1 MNTLKVGD
9 KAPEF
14 QVLNQNENL
23 VKSSDLK
30 GRAYILFFYP
40 RASTPGCTAEACSL
54 NDKILELRKKGFEI
68 FGVSEDTPAKQMK
81 FKEKYGFT
89 YDLLADTEHQLIDA
103 YGVWGPKKFMG
114 KEYDGL
120 HRTTFIIDTNG
131 IISQVINKVRT
142 KDHADQILEL
152 LG

>member
-1 MNTLKVGD
+1 MNMLKVGD
-9 KAPEF
+9 KAPDF
-14 QVLNQNENL
+14 SVLDEMSNT
-23 VKSSDLK
+23 VDSKSLQ
-30 GRAYILFFYP
+30 GTAYILFFYP
-40 RASTPGCTAEACSL
+40 RANTPGCTAEACSL
-54 NDKILELRKKGFEI
+54 RDGYKELSEKGYRI

-120 HRTTFIIDTNG
+120 HRTTFIVDAEG
-131 IISQVINKVRT
+131 IISHVISKVRT

>member
-14 QVLNQNENL
+14 QVLNQNEKL
-23 VKSSDLK
+23 VNSSDLK

-40 RASTPGCTAEACSL
+40 RANTPGCTAEACSL
-54 NDKILELRKKGFEI
+54 NDKISELRKKGFEI
-68 FGVSEDTPAKQMK
+68 FGVSEDTPAKQLKFMK
-81 FKEKYGFT
+81 KYGFT

-120 HRTTFIIDTNG
+120 HRTTFIVDANG
-131 IISQVINKVRT
+131 IISHVINKVRT

>member
-1 MNTLKVGD
+1 
-9 KAPEF
+9 
-14 QVLNQNENL
+14 
-23 VKSSDLK
+23 
-30 GRAYILFFYP
+30 
-40 RASTPGCTAEACSL
+40 
-54 NDKILELRKKGFEI
+54 
-68 FGVSEDTPAKQMK
+68 MK

-120 HRTTFIIDTNG
+120 HRTTFIIDTDGN
-131 IISQVINKVRT
+131 ITHVINKVRT

>member
-14 QVLNQNENL
+14 QVLNQNENP
-23 VKSSDLK
+23 VKSSELK

-54 NDKILELRKKGFEI
+54 NDKFSELRKSGFEI

-81 FKEKYGFT
+81 FKEKYGLT

-120 HRTTFIIDTNG
+120 HRTTFIINADG
-131 IISQVINKVRT
+131 IISHVINKVRT

>member
-14 QVLNQNENL
+14 QVLNQNEKL
-23 VKSSDLK
+23 VNSSDLK
-30 GRAYILFFYP
+30 GRAYIFFFYP
-40 RASTPGCTAEACSL
+40 RANTPGCTAEACSL
-54 NDKILELRKKGFEI
+54 NDKISELRKKGFEI
-68 FGVSEDTPAKQMK
+68 FGVSEDTPAKQLK
-81 FKEKYGFT
+81 FMEKYGFT
-89 YDLLADTEHQLIDA
+89 YDLLADTEHQLIDG

-120 HRTTFIIDTNG
+120 HRTTFIVDANG
-131 IISQVINKVRT
+131 IISHVINNVRT

>member
-14 QVLNQNENL
+14 QVLNQNENP
-23 VKSSDLK
+23 VKSSELK

-54 NDKILELRKKGFEI
+54 NDKISELRKKGFEI
-68 FGVSEDTPAKQMK
+68 FGVSEDTPAKQLK
-81 FKEKYGFT
+81 FMEKYGFT
-89 YDLLADTEHQLIDA
+89 YDLLADTEPQLIDA

-120 HRTTFIIDTNG
+120 HRTTFIVDANG
-131 IISQVINKVRT
+131 IISHVINKVRT

>member
-14 QVLNQNENL
+14 QVLDQNENL
-23 VKSSDLK
+23 VKSSDLEGK
-30 GRAYILFFYP
+30 SYILFFYP
-40 RASTPGCTAEACSL
+40 RANTPGCTAEACSL
-54 NDKILELRKKGFEI
+54 NDKFSELRKKGFEI

-89 YDLLADTEHQLIDA
+89 YNLLADTEHNLIEA

-120 HRTTFIIDTNG
+120 HRTTFIIDTDG
-131 IISQVINKVRT
+131 IITHVINKVRT
-142 KDHADQILEL
+142 KDHANQILEL

>member
-14 QVLNQNENL
+14 QVLNQNENPI
-23 VKSSDLK
+23 KSSELK

-54 NDKILELRKKGFEI
+54 NDKFSELRKSGFEI

-120 HRTTFIIDTNG
+120 HRTTFIINADG
-131 IISQVINKVRT
+131 IISYVINKVRT

>member
-54 NDKILELRKKGFEI
+54 NDKFLELRKKGFEI

>member
-1 MNTLKVGD
+1 
-9 KAPEF
+9 
-14 QVLNQNENL
+14 
-23 VKSSDLK
+23 
-30 GRAYILFFYP
+30 
-40 RASTPGCTAEACSL
+40 
-54 NDKILELRKKGFEI
+54 
-68 FGVSEDTPAKQMK
+68 MK

-120 HRTTFIIDTNG
+120 HRTTFIVDANG
-131 IISQVINKVRT
+131 IISHVISKVRT

>member
-14 QVLNQNENL
+14 QVLNQNEKL
-23 VKSSDLK
+23 VNSSDLK

-40 RASTPGCTAEACSL
+40 RANTPGCTAEACSL
-54 NDKILELRKKGFEI
+54 NDKISELRKKGFEI
-68 FGVSEDTPAKQMK
+68 FGVSEDTPAKQLK
-81 FKEKYGFT
+81 FMEKYGFT
-89 YDLLADTEHQLIDA
+89 YDLLADTEHQIIDA

-120 HRTTFIIDTNG
+120 HRTTFIVDAEG
-131 IISQVINKVRT
+131 IISHVISKVRT

>member
-14 QVLNQNENL
+14 QVLNQNEKL
-23 VKSSDLK
+23 VNSSDLK

-40 RASTPGCTAEACSL
+40 RANTPGCTAEACSL
-54 NDKILELRKKGFEI
+54 NDKISELRKKGFEI
-68 FGVSEDTPAKQMK
+68 FGVSEDTPTKQLK
-81 FKEKYGFT
+81 FMEKYGFT

-120 HRTTFIIDTNG
+120 HRTTFIVDANG
-131 IISQVINKVRT
+131 IISHVINKVRT

>member
-23 VKSSDLK
+23 KKSSDLK

-54 NDKILELRKKGFEI
+54 NDKFSELRKEGFEI

-120 HRTTFIIDTNG
+120 HRTTFIVDANG
-131 IISQVINKVRT
+131 IISHVISKVRT

>member
-23 VKSSDLK
+23 VKSSDLEGK
-30 GRAYILFFYP
+30 SYILFFYP
-40 RASTPGCTAEACSL
+40 RANTPGCTAEACSL
-54 NDKILELRKKGFEI
+54 NDKFSELRKKGFEI

-89 YDLLADTEHQLIDA
+89 YNLLADTEHNLIEA

-120 HRTTFIIDTNG
+120 HRTTFIIDTDG
-131 IISQVINKVRT
+131 IITHVINKVRT
-142 KDHADQILEL
+142 KDHANQILEL

>member
-14 QVLNQNENL
+14 QVLNQNEKP
-23 VKSSDLK
+23 VKSSELK

-54 NDKILELRKKGFEI
+54 NDKFSELRKSGFEI

-120 HRTTFIIDTNG
+120 HRTTFIINADG
-131 IISQVINKVRT
+131 IISYVINKVRT

>member
-14 QVLNQNENL
+14 QVLNQNENP
-23 VKSSDLK
+23 VKSSELK

-54 NDKILELRKKGFEI
+54 NDKFSELRKSGFEI

-120 HRTTFIIDTNG
+120 HRTTFIINADG
-131 IISQVINKVRT
+131 IISHVINKVRT

>member
-14 QVLNQNENL
+14 QVLNQNENP
-23 VKSSDLK
+23 VKSSELK

-54 NDKILELRKKGFEI
+54 NDKFSELRKSGFEI

-120 HRTTFIIDTNG
+120 HRTTFIINADG
-131 IISQVINKVRT
+131 IISYVINKVRT

>member
-14 QVLNQNENL
+14 QVLNQNEKL
-23 VKSSDLK
+23 VNSSDLK

-40 RASTPGCTAEACSL
+40 RANTPGCTAEACSL
-54 NDKILELRKKGFEI
+54 NDKISELRKKGFEI
-68 FGVSEDTPAKQMK
+68 FGVSEDTPAKQLK
-81 FKEKYGFT
+81 FMQKYGFT

-120 HRTTFIIDTNG
+120 HRTTFIVDANG
-131 IISQVINKVRT
+131 IISHVINKVRT

>member
-14 QVLNQNENL
+14 QVLNQNENP
-23 VKSSDLK
+23 VKSSELK

-54 NDKILELRKKGFEI
+54 NDKFSELRKSGFEI

-89 YDLLADTEHQLIDA
+89 YDLLADTKHQLIDA

-120 HRTTFIIDTNG
+120 HRTTFIINADG
-131 IISQVINKVRT
+131 IISHVINKVRT

>member
-14 QVLNQNENL
+14 QVLNQNEKL
-23 VKSSDLK
+23 VNSSDLK

-40 RASTPGCTAEACSL
+40 RANTPGCTAEACSL
-54 NDKILELRKKGFEI
+54 NDKISELRKKGFEI
-68 FGVSEDTPAKQMK
+68 FGVSEDTPAKQLK
-81 FKEKYGFT
+81 FTEKYGFT

-120 HRTTFIIDTNG
+120 HRTTFIVDANG
-131 IISQVINKVRT
+131 IISHVINKVRT

>member
-23 VKSSDLK
+23 VQSSDLK
-30 GRAYILFFYP
+30 GKAYILFFYP
-40 RASTPGCTAEACSL
+40 RASTPGCAAEACSL
-54 NDKILELRKKGFEI
+54 NDKFSELRKKGFEI

-81 FKEKYGFT
+81 FKEKYAFT
-89 YDLLADTEHQLIDA
+89 YDLLADTEHHLIDA

-120 HRTTFIIDTNG
+120 HRTTFIIDADG
-131 IISQVINKVRT
+131 IVSHVINKVRT

>member
-14 QVLNQNENL
+14 QVLNQNEKL
-23 VKSSDLK
+23 VNSSDLK

-40 RASTPGCTAEACSL
+40 RANTPGCTAEACSL
-54 NDKILELRKKGFEI
+54 NDKISELRKKGFEI

-120 HRTTFIIDTNG
+120 HRTTFIINADG
-131 IISQVINKVRT
+131 IISHVISKVRT

>member
-14 QVLNQNENL
+14 QVLNQNEKL
-23 VKSSDLK
+23 VNSSDLK

-40 RASTPGCTAEACSL
+40 RANTPGCTAEACSL
-54 NDKILELRKKGFEI
+54 NDKISELRKKGFEI
-68 FGVSEDTPAKQMK
+68 FGVSEDTPAKQLK
-81 FKEKYGFT
+81 FMEKYGFT

-120 HRTTFIIDTNG
+120 HRTTFIVDADG
-131 IISQVINKVRT
+131 IISHVISKVRT

>member
-14 QVLNQNENL
+14 QVLNQNEKL
-23 VKSSDLK
+23 VNSSDLK

-40 RASTPGCTAEACSL
+40 RANTPGCTAEACSL
-54 NDKILELRKKGFEI
+54 NDKISELRKKGFEI
-68 FGVSEDTPAKQMK
+68 FGVSEDTPAKQLK
-81 FKEKYGFT
+81 FIEKYGFT

-120 HRTTFIIDTNG
+120 HRTTFIVDANG
-131 IISQVINKVRT
+131 IISHVINKVRT

>member
-14 QVLNQNENL
+14 QDLNQNENP
-23 VKSSDLK
+23 VKSSELK

-54 NDKILELRKKGFEI
+54 NDKFSELRKSGFEI

-120 HRTTFIIDTNG
+120 HRTTFIVNADG
-131 IISQVINKVRT
+131 IISHVISKVRT

>member
-40 RASTPGCTAEACSL
+40 RASTPACTAEACSL
-54 NDKILELRKKGFEI
+54 NDKFSELRKEGFEI
-68 FGVSEDTPAKQMK
+68 FGVSEDTPTKQMK

-120 HRTTFIIDTNG
+120 HRTTFIVNADG
-131 IISQVINKVRT
+131 IISHVISKVRT

>member
-14 QVLNQNENL
+14 QVLNQNENP
-23 VKSSDLK
+23 VKSSELK

-54 NDKILELRKKGFEI
+54 NDKFSELRKSGFEI

-120 HRTTFIIDTNG
+120 HRTTFIINADG
-131 IISQVINKVRT
+131 IINHVINNVRT

>member
-1 MNTLKVGD
+1 
-9 KAPEF
+9 
-14 QVLNQNENL
+14 
-23 VKSSDLK
+23 
-30 GRAYILFFYP
+30 
-40 RASTPGCTAEACSL
+40 
-54 NDKILELRKKGFEI
+54 
-68 FGVSEDTPAKQMK
+68 MK

-120 HRTTFIIDTNG
+120 HRTTFIVDVSG
-131 IISQVINKVRT
+131 IISHVISKVRT

>member
-14 QVLNQNENL
+14 QVINQNEIL

-54 NDKILELRKKGFEI
+54 NDKFSELRKKGFEI
-68 FGVSEDTPAKQMK
+68 FGVSEDTPVKQMK
-81 FKEKYGFT
+81 FKEKYAFT
-89 YDLLADTEHQLIDA
+89 YDLLADTEHHLIDA

-120 HRTTFIIDTNG
+120 HRTTFIIDVDG
-131 IISQVINKVRT
+131 IISHVIKKVRT

>member
-14 QVLNQNENL
+14 QVLNQNEKL
-23 VKSSDLK
+23 VNSSDLK

-40 RASTPGCTAEACSL
+40 RANTPGCTAEACSL
-54 NDKILELRKKGFEI
+54 NDKISELRKKGFEI
-68 FGVSEDTPAKQMK
+68 FGVSEETPAKQLK
-81 FKEKYGFT
+81 FMEKYGFT

-120 HRTTFIIDTNG
+120 HRTTFIVDADG
-131 IISQVINKVRT
+131 IISHVISKVRT

>member
-14 QVLNQNENL
+14 QVLNQNENP
-23 VKSSDLK
+23 VKSSELK

-54 NDKILELRKKGFEI
+54 NDKFSELRKSGFEI

-120 HRTTFIIDTNG
+120 HRTTFIINADG
-131 IISQVINKVRT
+131 SISHVINKVRT

>member
-23 VKSSDLK
+23 VKNSDLK

-40 RASTPGCTAEACSL
+40 RASTPGCTTEACSL
-54 NDKILELRKKGFEI
+54 NDKFSELRKKGFEI

-120 HRTTFIIDTNG
+120 HRTTFIVDANG
-131 IISQVINKVRT
+131 IISHVISKVRT

>member
-14 QVLNQNENL
+14 QVLNQNEKL
-23 VKSSDLK
+23 VNSSDLK
-30 GRAYILFFYP
+30 RRAYILFFYP
-40 RASTPGCTAEACSL
+40 RANTPGCTAEACSL
-54 NDKILELRKKGFEI
+54 NDKISELRKKGFEI
-68 FGVSEDTPAKQMK
+68 FGVSEDTPAKQLK
-81 FKEKYGFT
+81 FMEKYGFT

-120 HRTTFIIDTNG
+120 HRTTFIVDANG
-131 IISQVINKVRT
+131 IISHVINKVRT

>member
-14 QVLNQNENL
+14 QVLNQNEKL
-23 VKSSDLK
+23 VNSSDLK

-40 RASTPGCTAEACSL
+40 RANTPGCTAEACSL
-54 NDKILELRKKGFEI
+54 NDKISELRKKGFEI
-68 FGVSEDTPAKQMK
+68 FGVSEDTPAKQLK
-81 FKEKYGFT
+81 FTEKYGFT

-120 HRTTFIIDTNG
+120 HRTTFIVDADG
-131 IISQVINKVRT
+131 IISHVISKVRT
-142 KDHADQILEL
+142 KDHTDQILEL

>member
-1 MNTLKVGD
+1 MNTLNVGD
-9 KAPEF
+9 KAPDF
-14 QVLNQNENL
+14 QVLNQNGNL
-23 VKSSDLK
+23 VQSSDLK
-30 GRAYILFFYP
+30 GKAYILFFYP

-54 NDKILELRKKGFEI
+54 NDKFSELRKKGFEI

-81 FKEKYGFT
+81 FKEKYAFT
-89 YDLLADTEHQLIDA
+89 YDLLADTEHHLIDA

-120 HRTTFIIDTNG
+120 HRTTFIIDADG
-131 IISQVINKVRT
+131 IVSHVINKVRT

>member
-23 VKSSDLK
+23 VKSSDLTGK
-30 GRAYILFFYP
+30 AYILFFYP
-40 RASTPGCTAEACSL
+40 RANTPGCTAEACSL
-54 NDKILELRKKGFEI
+54 NDKFSKLQKKGFEV

-81 FKEKYGFT
+81 FKEKYSFSF
-89 YDLLADTEHQLIDA
+89 DLLADTEHQLIDG

-120 HRTTFIIDTNG
+120 HRTTFIIDANG
-131 IISQVINKVRT
+131 LISQVITKVRT

>member
-14 QVLNQNENL
+14 QVLNQNEKL
-23 VKSSDLK
+23 VNSSDLK

-40 RASTPGCTAEACSL
+40 RANTPGCTAEACSL
-54 NDKILELRKKGFEI
+54 NDKISELRKKGFEI
-68 FGVSEDTPAKQMK
+68 FGVSEDTPAKQLK
-81 FKEKYGFT
+81 FMEKYGFT

-120 HRTTFIIDTNG
+120 HRTTFIVDAEG
-131 IISQVINKVRT
+131 IISHVISKVRT

>member
-14 QVLNQNENL
+14 QVLNQNENP
-23 VKSSDLK
+23 VKSSELK

-40 RASTPGCTAEACSL
+40 RASTPGGTAEACSL
-54 NDKILELRKKGFEI
+54 NDKFSELRKSGFEI

-103 YGVWGPKKFMG
+103 YGVWGPKTFMG

-120 HRTTFIIDTNG
+120 HRTTFIINADG
-131 IISQVINKVRT
+131 IISYVINKVRT